1 MYSYGYSISP
11 LFFCILFPFASC
23 SFLLAV
29 ICSAIL
35 REVLSWLPSQA
46 IASFLS
52 LLLCQNTFKEFSVH
66 TLKFFLSHLLLNKFH
81 SGFQLCCW
89 IQRFSSVLLYLIKIL
104 YLHLHFEILFP
115 WASRTA
121 YWFSWTSSVASFQ
134 FLSLSSSSSA
144 QTIGDTGSG
153 HMLLSAL
160 LWPRWSKPPSALIW
174 TIRTVS
180 WLFSVLLYLFP
191 FIFS

>member
-1 MYSYGYSISP
+1 MSCFLLHWENWSHQKRTSPTYVLSYGYSISP

-46 IASFLS
+46 TASFLS
-52 LLLCQNTFKEFSVH
+52 LLLCQNTFKKFSVH

-89 IQRFSSVLLYLIKIL
+89 IQRFSSVLLYLRSFIYIYIL
-104 YLHLHFEILFP
+104 KYFSPGLLGQRTGFRGPLQLLHF
-115 WASRTA
+115 
-121 YWFSWTSSVASFQ
+121 SFLV
-134 FLSLSSSSSA
+134 FLP
-144 QTIGDTGSG
+144 
-153 HMLLSAL
+153 LLQ
-160 LWPRWSKPPSALIW
+160 PRL
-174 TIRTVS
+174 
-180 WLFSVLLYLFP
+180 
-191 FIFS
+191 